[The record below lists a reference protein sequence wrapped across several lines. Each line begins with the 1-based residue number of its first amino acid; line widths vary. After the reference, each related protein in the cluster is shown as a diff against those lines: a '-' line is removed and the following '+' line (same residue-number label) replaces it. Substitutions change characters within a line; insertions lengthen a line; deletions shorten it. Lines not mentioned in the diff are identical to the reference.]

1 MEHGYSE
8 TWALF
13 VAALSRAF
21 ADLQPQRRAMAVSRK
36 EDGSPLSNADTALQ
50 ERLLELIRALEP
62 NPCVVGEEEVNT
74 LAGRE
79 HRCPRTW
86 VLDPLDGTTQF
97 LDPAGT
103 EYCSTVAVLHGNM
116 PVACLVYCPQLSR
129 TGSEVVISVDGP
141 GQPPMVNNSPAEPV
155 PRSSGLLPGS
165 VSATRARRDPPRSF
179 ESKLEQAGTVT
190 KLRAT
195 SLSLDMARTCLDLS
209 GPTGLNSFRWFHRA
223 DQRAWD
229 GLAGI
234 VLARAAGLAAVDL
247 RGTPLTPLPDGFL
260 EDPEPVF
267 PHTVLAIGDEIGS
280 VLELLRDP

>member
-1 MEHGYSE
+1 MEHDYSE
-8 TWALF
+8 TWSLF
-13 VAALSRAF
+13 VAALSQAF
-21 ADLQPQRRAMAVSRK
+21 ADLQPQRDAMAALRK
-36 EDGSPLSNADTALQ
+36 EDGSPLSSADTALQ
-50 ERLLELIRALEP
+50 ELLLELIGALEP
-62 NPCVVGEEEVNT
+62 SPCVVAEEEINT
-74 LAGRE
+74 VAGRE
-79 HRCPRTW
+79 PSCPRTW
-86 VLDPLDGTTQF
+86 VLDPLDGTSQF

-116 PVACLVYCPQLSR
+116 PVACLLYCPQLSR
-129 TGSEVVISVDGP
+129 DGTEVVISVDGP
-141 GQPPMVNNSPAEPV
+141 GRPAMVNHSPAETV
-155 PRSSGLLPGS
+155 PRSSGPTPEA
-165 VSATRARRDPPRSF
+165 VSATRSRRDPPRGF
-179 ESKLEQAGTVT
+179 ESKLAQAGTAT

-247 RGTPLTPLPDGFL
+247 QGTPLAPLPDGFL

-267 PHTVLAIGDEIGS
+267 PHTVLAIGDETES
-280 VLELLRDP
+280 VLELLRGA